1 MEVILV
7 KFYIFSILFNSPSDY
22 TYLTQNQY
30 YICKKKF
37 ILWVSFIELV
47 KESQGNDIGESDLLF
62 QYVIQIL
69 YQVDICNFS

>member
-1 MEVILV
+1 MKVILV
-7 KFYIFSILFNSPSDY
+7 KFNIFSILFNSPSDY

-30 YICKKKF
+30 YICKKNSYYV
-37 ILWVSFIELV
+37 VSFRELV
-47 KESQGNDIGESDLLF
+47 KESQGNDISESDLLF